1 MSIRAY
7 LHRGFGHPCKG
18 YEHFLPQV
26 KAGTQ
31 DADVGEQDPNQ
42 QGDEQRGDA
51 QTYIHTHTDR
61 LNINSETFSTA

>member
-7 LHRGFGHPCKG
+7 LHCGFGHPCKG

-26 KAGTQ
+26 EASTQ
-31 DADVGEQDPNQ
+31 DANVGEQDPNQ
-42 QGDEQRGDA
+42 QGDEQRGYA
-51 QTYIHTHTDR
+51 QTYTHRDK

>member
-1 MSIRAY
+1 MSIWAY
-7 LHRGFGHPCKG
+7 LHCGFGHPCKG

-42 QGDEQRGDA
+42 QGNEQRGYA
-51 QTYIHTHTDR
+51 QTYTHR
-61 LNINSETFSTA
+61 QAKY